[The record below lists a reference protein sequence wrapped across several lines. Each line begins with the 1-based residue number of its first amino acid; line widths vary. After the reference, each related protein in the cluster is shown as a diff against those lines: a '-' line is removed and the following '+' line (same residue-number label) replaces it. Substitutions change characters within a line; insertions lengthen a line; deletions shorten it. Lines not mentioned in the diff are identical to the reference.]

1 MQDTPAPYPSTL
13 PLELIL
19 TGLVT
24 LAVLRWHLRADEAL
38 PGQFQA
44 VELGTDVALSTH
56 LVYRVPRCTTCSAV
70 GATAP
75 PLPWYELSA
84 S

>member
-1 MQDTPAPYPSTL
+1 
-13 PLELIL
+13 LIL

-44 VELGTDVALSTH
+44 VELGADVALSTH
-56 LVYRVPRCTTCSAV
+56 LVYRVPRCTTCSSV
-70 GATAP
+70 GTIAP
-75 PLPWYELSA
+75 PLPWYESSA